1 MKTNKK
7 RLLFALALAFI
18 LIMAFTGCELI
29 EEAKDK
35 SSGNGGQGDTNTTPS
50 TNYSWIMEPKLDYD
64 EIYYHG
70 PGICSDTSGVFYIDP
85 TGSCWTIS
93 PETGEKIEDHIG
105 HWDPTLRLGYDTKTK
120 EYYELDYVDIL
131 IGNLKNELSD
141 FDSAALFRIVDMDSR
156 SSSGSKSAVANK
168 DGLITDFI
176 FDGVESNYNPILAVK
191 QGNKWGFVDS
201 SGKFFI
207 EPIFDGAVSIDK
219 DRAFVKQNGK
229 WGIIRKGA

>member
-35 SSGNGGQGDTNTTPS
+35 PSGNGGQGDTNTTPS

-64 EIYYHG
+64 DIYYCN
-70 PGICSDTSGVFYIDP
+70 PSACSAFYAYAVNNVEAWI
-85 TGSCWTIS
+85 IS
-93 PETGEKIEDHIG
+93 PETGEKIEKHMG
-105 HWDPTLRLGYDTKTK
+105 HGNPTLNICYETKTK
-120 EYYELDYVDIL
+120 EFYLPGIGYDNDYVI
-131 IGNLKNELSD
+131 NNFKKWASD
-141 FDSAALFRIVDMDSR
+141 VGYLG
-156 SSSGSKSAVANK
+156 SSDLLGIQARDANKYAVASI
-168 DGLITDFI
+168 DGLLITDFI
-176 FDGVESNYNPILAVK
+176 FDDREDNYNPTLAVK
-191 QGNKWGFVDS
+191 QNGKWGFVDS

-219 DRAFVKQNGK
+219 DKAFVKQNGK